1 MKSRLYL
8 ALLHH
13 PVFDRQGAI
22 VTTSITNIDVHD
34 IARTGRTFGV
44 RRFYVVHP
52 VPGLRSLAERI
63 VEHWRSGYGSR
74 YNPSRHEALG
84 RVEVEPDLD
93 HVLAAVEQDSG
104 RMPRL
109 VATTARER
117 PGAMRYD
124 ELARHLAEG
133 EDAWLLLFGT
143 GYGMSDEVFDRCEA
157 HLEPVHGVDGYNH
170 LSVRSAAAVILD
182 RLTRPSRVGRI

>member
-1 MKSRLYL
+1 MSSHLYV

-13 PVFDRQGAI
+13 PVHDRQGHI
-22 VTTSITNIDVHD
+22 VTTSITNMDVHD
-34 IARTGRTFGV
+34 ISRTARTFGV

-52 VPGLRSLAERI
+52 IPGLRSLAERI

-84 RVEVEPDLD
+84 RVEVEHDLD
-93 HVLAAVEQDSG
+93 HAIAAVEQDCG
-104 RMPRL
+104 KMPRL
-109 VATTARER
+109 IATTARER
-117 PGAMRYD
+117 PGAIGYD
-124 ELARHLAEG
+124 ELARHLASG

-157 HLEPVHGVDGYNH
+157 HLEPVRGVDGYNH

-182 RLTRPSRVGRI
+182 RLTRAI

>member
-1 MKSRLYL
+1 M
-8 ALLHH
+8 
-13 PVFDRQGAI
+13 
-22 VTTSITNIDVHD
+22 
-34 IARTGRTFGV
+34 
-44 RRFYVVHP
+44 
-52 VPGLRSLAERI
+52 PGLRSLAERI

-93 HVLAAVEQDSG
+93 HVIAAVEQDSG

-117 PGAMRYD
+117 PGAMGYD
-124 ELARHLAEG
+124 DLARHLATG
-133 EDAWLLLFGT
+133 RGLPGLLLFGT

-157 HLEPVHGVDGYNH
+157 HLEPVRGVDGYNH

-182 RLTRPSRVGRI
+182 RLTRAS

>member
-1 MKSRLYL
+1 MNSPLYL

-13 PVFDRQGAI
+13 PVLDRQGHI
-22 VTTSITNIDVHD
+22 VTTSITNMDVHD
-34 IARTGRTFGV
+34 ISRTARTYGV

-93 HVLAAVEQDSG
+93 HAIAAVEQDCG

-117 PGAMRYD
+117 PGAMGYD
-124 ELARHLAEG
+124 ELARHLVSG

-157 HLEPVHGVDGYNH
+157 HLEPIFGVDGYNH

-182 RLTRPSRVGRI
+182 RLRRTS